1 MTLSFRDGDLFAEP
15 VDALVNTV
23 NCVGVMGKGV
33 ALDFKRRWPA
43 NFKAY
48 KKLCDAKQLTPGK
61 LFIFEANGLF
71 SSEDPRFLV
80 NFPTKDH
87 WRSKSQLSY
96 VADGLDALATAIR
109 DYNIASIAIPPLGC
123 GNGGLDWADVKP
135 LILSKLGEL
144 EDVDIIVFQ
153 PKGSADE
160 PEHIHSKFPMTFE
173 RAILLKSL
181 GDMEVYFDGEFDRI
195 SLQKIAYFL
204 QALGV
209 NFQLRFERNLHGP
222 YSETLKNAFIAF
234 DKHGMV
240 SGFHHENRRSH
251 VTRSGYA
258 IADEYLNNADKD
270 SGLIIDRLDKL
281 IQGYESPYGLEL
293 LSSIHWLADHER
305 CFPVEKVIEAM
316 KAWNDDKRNSFDEN
330 SIRLAYKRLYD
341 DQLIDIN

>member
-1 MTLSFRDGDLFAEP
+1 MTLSFQDGDLFAEP
-15 VDALVNTV
+15 VEALVNTV

-33 ALDFKRRWPA
+33 ALEFKRRWPE

-48 KKLCDAKQLTPGK
+48 KKLCDAKQLAPGK
-61 LFIFEANGLF
+61 LYIFETKGLF
-71 SSEDPRFLV
+71 SSEGPRFLV

-96 VADGLDALATAIR
+96 VKDGLDALAKAIC
-109 DYNIASIAIPPLGC
+109 DYRITSIAIPPLGC

-144 EDVDIIVFQ
+144 EGVEIIVFQ
-153 PKGSADE
+153 PKIVADE
-160 PEHIHSKFPMTFE
+160 PEHIHAKFPMTFE

-181 GDMEVYFDGEFDRI
+181 GDLEIYFDGAFDRI

-209 NFQLRFERNLHGP
+209 NFQLKFERNLHGP
-222 YSETLKNAFIAF
+222 YSETLKNAFIAL
-234 DKHGMV
+234 DKHGMI
-240 SGFHHENRRSH
+240 SGFHQESRQSH

-258 IADEYLNNADKD
+258 IADDYLKDVDKE
-270 SGLIIDRLDKL
+270 SSSIIDRLDKL

-293 LSSIHWLADHER
+293 LSSVHWLSNHEHYDS
-305 CFPVEKVIEAM
+305 VEQVIQAM
-316 KAWNDDKRNSFDEN
+316 RAWNDDKRNSFDEN
-330 SIRLAYKRLYD
+330 SIKLAHKRLYD
-341 DQLIDIN
+341 DKLFN